1 MNEGNWSVSS
11 VRFSRKSC
19 FQVSFHKALELL
31 MLLIKSL
38 KYSFINPDR
47 HLEGANKQCDI
58 SSHEAFPKVPENVM
72 HSKAFLDL

>member
-1 MNEGNWSVSS
+1 
-11 VRFSRKSC
+11 
-19 FQVSFHKALELL
+19 